1 MFTGKRKEEEPWY
14 ELVPDGPILSHK
26 ELLEQ
31 SSSIPEYAIR
41 NDDFHEKLHSIL
53 DELASNKNPSQVKAK
68 SARIPPSLLCCLT

>member
-41 NDDFHEKLHSIL
+41 NQNPKIL
-53 DELASNKNPSQVKAK
+53 EMIIKESERV
-68 SARIPPSLLCCLT
+68 C

>member
-41 NDDFHEKLHSIL
+41 NDDFHEKLH
-53 DELASNKNPSQVKAK
+53 
-68 SARIPPSLLCCLT
+68 